1 MIRSAQMKDYENL
14 TVLMGFLG
22 YPATAEQMQ
31 ARLERIVEKEDH
43 YTLGSEMDGR
53 MVGMIGFHTG
63 YLYTQDEMYARVIAL
78 VVDPAI
84 RNKGIGGELLKE
96 AESRAKSLGATGMG
110 LNSGNRKEREDAH
123 RFYERMGYTAK
134 STGFVKSLHS

>member
-43 YTLGSEMDGR
+43 YTLVSEMDGR

-84 RNKGIGGELLKE
+84 RNKS
-96 AESRAKSLGATGMG
+96 A
-110 LNSGNRKEREDAH
+110 GNC
-123 RFYERMGYTAK
+123 
-134 STGFVKSLHS
+134 